1 VEGISF
7 LLGCELA
14 GDKVLIKPIVSN
26 DPSYDENELE
36 NTEAFTVCVV
46 ARTMR
51 KICEEEETLFQDGST
66 GTSEVEL
73 NKGNNKITELRTI
86 LQREL
91 KHTFSADA
99 NHPFFHGDCNSFRY
113 STDTDKKC
121 CLDIYEDQK
130 SHLDTIKYQKS
141 VSDCPSFKQKIGDVS
156 NGSLTRERPIGAQ
169 KEDQELAQACR
180 AQWRRQRR
188 FVFAVL

>member
-1 VEGISF
+1 MEGISF

-66 GTSEVEL
+66 GTSEV
-73 NKGNNKITELRTI
+73 
-86 LQREL
+86 EL